1 MKKLFTLVAAAVMAT
16 AMWADSPIAPVQ
28 IQRTKMNQPVPAQ
41 NINIEHA
48 AKQAPASMQ
57 TSVPQEAVIRSAQ
70 MFDNA
75 PAARKAAMADTLT
88 AFYMRPEGTLNCGI
102 DKLGTYLFANYPA
115 IVGSWLNGIDAWTW
129 RNYSRDYT
137 EIKYENAFGNAYPQY
152 ADDGNTIDEDGN
164 WVDSFPSMYKFDAD
178 SYYSYRVPLQI
189 ISTEAEKDSFVTA
202 SEYSARLDTIIDQMW
217 TIGGAKLSNGLPD
230 YFYDEQNFPEFKT
243 IDFWPLTNA
252 SFLDFKIGFG
262 LADVWNADKTTK
274 KVEYVMGSSTVTIS
288 SKTGEPTVYQPA
300 AILQFFEK
308 PMSPLYVHDV
318 TLPICAVTYKDTAFY
333 YSAPTFDSLAMI
345 IMDTAMTKVLATSI
359 ATIKDTTNMLYVNG
373 AMVNF
378 KIEKEDEMG
387 GKEIGVVL
395 DEPFIVMIQGLN
407 RPKNN
412 FGIYCGIDMMT
423 GGNTFVL
430 DANAKKFVNYIAADA
445 FIQLNGLYYTLEDG
459 TGAFGYE
466 PYPSDTIDVVLKH
479 FSEEGYDEYLL
490 VCADGDMEGYV
501 PLVASMDLLYDTL
514 TYQYNYD
521 IIAPDWAEMDMSYSA
536 IVDDYGSTVWDY
548 GCYFLYIDYY
558 PEDNE
563 EGERPEVGDEIKLS
577 KYGKEIIYRVVEV
590 PWTDLEETQA
600 TIKNGK
606 RYDVLGRQVGKDY
619 KGVMLMNNAKY
630 LQK

>member
-1 MKKLFTLVAAAVMAT
+1 MKKFFTLVAAAVMAT

-28 IQRTKMNQPVPAQ
+28 IQRTKMNQPTPAQ
-41 NINIEHA
+41 INIEHT

-75 PAARKAAMADTLT
+75 PAARKATMADTLT

-102 DKLGTYLFANYPA
+102 DPLGTYIFVNYPS
-115 IVGSWLNGIDAWTW
+115 IIGSWLNGIDAWKW
-129 RNYSRDYT
+129 RNYSQNYT
-137 EIKYENAFGNAYPQY
+137 EIEYQNAFGIAYPQY

-164 WVDSFPSMYKFDAD
+164 WVDSFPSKYKFDAD

-217 TIGGAKLSNGLPD
+217 TIGGAKLSDGLPD
-230 YFYDEQNFPEFKT
+230 YFYDEDGFPEFKNY
-243 IDFWPLTNA
+243 DFWPLTNA
-252 SFLDFKIGFG
+252 SFLDFRFG
-262 LADVWNADKTTK
+262 YSMMGIWNTDKTTK
-274 KVEYVMGSSTVTIS
+274 TVEYVMGSSTVTTS
-288 SKTGEPTVYQPA
+288 TGTVYKPA
-300 AILQFFEK
+300 TVLQFFEK

-318 TLPICAVTYKDTAFY
+318 TLPICAFSWQGNKFDYC
-333 YSAPTFDSLAMI
+333 APTFDSLAMI
-345 IMDTAMTKVLATSI
+345 IMDTTMTKVFAASI
-359 ATIKDTTNMLYVNG
+359 ATINDTTNMMYIDGSFVH
-373 AMVNF
+373 F
-378 KIEKEDEMG
+378 KIEKEDEWG
-387 GKEIGVVL
+387 SKEIGVVL
-395 DEPFIVMIQGLN
+395 NEPFIVMIQGLN

-412 FGIYCGIDMMT
+412 FGIYCGLDLMT
-423 GGNTFVL
+423 GGQTYVA
-430 DANAKKFVNYIAADA
+430 DANTQKITRYIAANA

-521 IIAPDWAEMDMSYSA
+521 IIAPDWASLDMSYDD
-536 IVDDYGSTVWDY
+536 IVSDYGETAWDY

>member
-102 DKLGTYLFANYPA
+102 DPVGTYIFVNYPA
-115 IVGSWLNGIDAWTW
+115 IIGSWMNGIDAWKW
-129 RNYSRDYT
+129 RNYSNEYD
-137 EIKYENAFGNAYPQY
+137 EIKYENIMTYYQPQY
-152 ADDGNTIDEDGN
+152 ADEMTFVDEEGN
-164 WVDSFPSMYKFDAD
+164 WYDSIAAGEKFDAD
-178 SYYSYRVPLQI
+178 YLLGYRVPLQI
-189 ISTEAEKDSFVTA
+189 VSKGIEKDSFVTA
-202 SEYSARLDTIIDQMW
+202 TEYSARLDTIIKEMW
-217 TIGGAKLSNGLPD
+217 TIRGVKLSDGLPD
-230 YFYDEQNFPEFKT
+230 YFYDEEGFPEFKNY
-243 IDFWPLTNA
+243 DFWPLTNA
-252 SFLDFKIGFG
+252 SFFDFRFG
-262 LADVWNADKTTK
+262 LSMMGIWNTDKTTK
-274 KVEYVMGSSTVTIS
+274 TVEYVMGSSTVTTS
-288 SKTGEPTVYQPA
+288 TGTVYKPA
-300 AILQFFEK
+300 TVLQFFEK

-318 TLPICAVTYKDTAFY
+318 TLPICALSWQGNQFDYC
-333 YSAPTFDSLAMI
+333 APTFDSLAMI

-430 DANAKKFVNYIAADA
+430 DANTKKIVHYVAADA

-490 VCADGDMEGYV
+490 VCANGGMEGYV